1 MYQKAAS
8 MSTWKEAIYAFIKGP
23 GWFPGTPRLGDPMG
37 VPEVVKSEFNSMC
50 FIKII
55 LVIIMSIVQSGTYN
69 DLLDSNSRKIR
80 PKSSSMDKHIRF
92 DSFRSVYHCSR
103 THGQDVRKY
112 I

>member
-50 FIKII
+50 FIKI
-55 LVIIMSIVQSGTYN
+55 N
-69 DLLDSNSRKIR
+69 FSNHHEYCTIR
-80 PKSSSMDKHIRF
+80 HI
-92 DSFRSVYHCSR
+92 
-103 THGQDVRKY
+103 
-112 I
+112 